1 MQGIR
6 DDPEMAKIDLM
17 ELDFDIFATVKKFG
31 RRRVFCGLG
40 RRLLDQSFKEIQE
53 GGDKIDDDLLTGI
66 MV

>member
-1 MQGIR
+1 MLGIR
-6 DDPEMAKIDLM
+6 DDPEMAKIDLST
-17 ELDFDIFATVKKFG
+17 LDFDIFGMVKKFG

-40 RRLLDQSFKEIQE
+40 RRLLDQSFNQMQQ